1 MSGSDD
7 YPSFPLPWHAFIA
20 MNYGCFCCRWGLPP
34 RVELPIEKSV
44 WRWHVILHSLWHFGF
59 DMVWIHVPNPEPIRA
74 SIGSSTKR
82 SFSRRHEVYP
92 KGPFVH
98 YIYIRIHSIY
108 IYIIN
113 IVCIYIHS
121 IYYDY
126 IYIYKYPPLYPHLAV
141 NSFHCGP
148 AWNCWF
154 PEAELQGDGLARQR
168 GAIIDGLRTAVL
180 ERSVA
185 GNMSCPYF
193 VTTRLPS
200 GNQAWRWNPPNSFR
214 WFSC

>member
-1 MSGSDD
+1 M
-7 YPSFPLPWHAFIA
+7 I
-20 MNYGCFCCRWGLPP
+20 
-34 RVELPIEKSV
+34 
-44 WRWHVILHSLWHFGF
+44 
-59 DMVWIHVPNPEPIRA
+59 
-74 SIGSSTKR
+74 
-82 SFSRRHEVYP
+82 
-92 KGPFVH
+92 
-98 YIYIRIHSIY
+98 
-108 IYIIN
+108 
-113 IVCIYIHS
+113 
-121 IYYDY
+121 

-200 GNQAWRWNPPNSFR
+200 GNQAWPWNPPNSFR
-214 WFSC
+214 

>member
-1 MSGSDD
+1 MSFYIRSDTLVLTWFGSMCQTRN
-7 YPSFPLPWHAFIA
+7 PSELQLDHRQKGVFPGGTKYIQ
-20 MNYGCFCCRWGLPP
+20 
-34 RVELPIEKSV
+34 K
-44 WRWHVILHSLWHFGF
+44 
-59 DMVWIHVPNPEPIRA
+59 VPLYI
-74 SIGSSTKR
+74 
-82 SFSRRHEVYP
+82 
-92 KGPFVH
+92 
-98 YIYIRIHSIY
+98 IYIRIHSIY